1 MNNRSGMGTN
11 TEQLAHQVGV
21 RFGTRTA
28 AGQSDVHSF
37 WNKEHQLQDS
47 KWLVCGKAFRVSW
60 SLLLLYRINS
70 QLLLPMMLL
79 LLSNHELK

>member
-1 MNNRSGMGTN
+1 MR
-11 TEQLAHQVGV
+11 V
-21 RFGTRTA
+21 REKEEVAIGKPCLWEGLEGATYNSSTQRQCFGHT
-28 AGQSDVHSF
+28 
-37 WNKEHQLQDS
+37 
-47 KWLVCGKAFRVSW
+47 FRVSW